1 MIIAAFILG
10 SISIKSI
17 INRDAVV
24 YMTEIS
30 IYINNGNAKYKT
42 SNKKYLKCII
52 FQHESGF
59 CMSGIGLDGSSSV
72 ASGQTE
78 PLTDITR
85 LHGAFQ
91 YARHFGTRGGN
102 DSYQQTGGDACP
114 RERDSGYLF
123 YFRKRVGQY
132 QRESG

>member
-1 MIIAAFILG
+1 MIIGAFILD
-10 SISIKSI
+10 SISIKSV
-17 INRDAVV
+17 INRDAVA

-30 IYINNGNAKYKT
+30 IYINNGNAKYK
-42 SNKKYLKCII
+42 SLNKKVLEGFRFHLDC
-52 FQHESGF
+52 GF
-59 CMSGIGLDGSSSV
+59 CLRGIGRAGACAV

>member
-1 MIIAAFILG
+1 MQNISLEIKKSSKASAFTLIVAFVCVALVG
-10 SISIKSI
+10 
-17 INRDAVV
+17 AC
-24 YMTEIS
+24 
-30 IYINNGNAKYKT
+30 A
-42 SNKKYLKCII
+42 
-52 FQHESGF
+52 
-59 CMSGIGLDGSSSV
+59 V